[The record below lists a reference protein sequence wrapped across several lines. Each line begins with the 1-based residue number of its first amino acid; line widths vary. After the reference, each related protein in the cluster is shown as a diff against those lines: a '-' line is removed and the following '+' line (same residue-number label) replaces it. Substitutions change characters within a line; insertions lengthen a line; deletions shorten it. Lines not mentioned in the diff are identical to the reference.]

1 MRAKK
6 LIQKIADFLNIS
18 NFTLS
23 GKKRA
28 LKELLQKLK
37 EKKAFVAEKLKK
49 EEKTKEEELLKE
61 ELDLL
66 SLHIAKAT
74 KKLDSL

>member
-1 MRAKK
+1 MRAKR
-6 LIQKIADFLNIS
+6 LIQKISDFLNLA

-37 EKKAFVAEKLKK
+37 EKRIALLK
-49 EEKTKEEELLKE
+49 ELKE
-61 ELDLL
+61 ELPAEEEKRLREELELL
-66 SLHIAKAT
+66 SLHIAKA
-74 KKLDSL
+74 KKKIESL